1 MKRSFYTPM
10 GAARSSVFGGFT
22 YTIAFVVNHEPP
34 NSTKITII
42 NQKNLLNSTVFV
54 NFNSN
59 VLGQLHKIG
68 KSNLQFLDHF
78 APILEG
84 EKIHIGL

>member
-1 MKRSFYTPM
+1 MKRSFYTPT

-22 YTIAFVVNHEPP
+22 YIIVFVVNNEPP

-42 NQKNLLNSTVFV
+42 NIKNLLKSTVFV

-59 VLGQLHKIG
+59 NLVQLHKIG
-68 KSNLQFLDHF
+68 KRNLHFLDYF

-84 EKIHIGL
+84 KKIHNGL

>member
-1 MKRSFYTPM
+1 MKRSFYTPT

-22 YTIAFVVNHEPP
+22 YTIAFVVNNEPP
-34 NSTKITII
+34 NSTKIRII
-42 NQKNLLNSTVFV
+42 NQKKLLNSTVFV

-59 VLGQLHKIG
+59 NLVQLHKIG
-68 KSNLQFLDHF
+68 KRDLHFLDHF

-84 EKIHIGL
+84 EKILNGL